1 MDHRPDRR
9 HQEFRAGCA
18 GVGQPDRATGRRR
31 ATRRSDQRARTAAPM
46 VGRQRRRRFRGG
58 RRYPGSSALGFLSG
72 TTGFGQLVVL
82 QPVRLG
88 PTRSAGPLRRADR
101 CGVAGTRLR
110 RLPVL
115 LPGGRR
121 GRRHRRR
128 AGGVGM
134 GSGAAG
140 HPGARSG
147 RYVHQPRRQR
157 RAARRQRGGD
167 QRPAAR
173 PDIEQACRRA
183 AAVNYL
189 TDLATLLW
197 SKIQSIRTAPTNE
210 AADMTNTVAPT
221 NGSHKGGQDGPKPRS
236 RRAGRKTAVGEY
248 KHKRTGI
255 DVALGLLTP
264 IVGQEFLDKYN
275 LRDPLNRTLRY
286 GVKTMFSTAGATTR
300 QFKRVQGLRGGPTRL
315 KASGKDYYDLT
326 PDDDQKLIVE
336 TVDEFAEEI
345 LRPAAHDADEAT
357 TYPPD
362 LLAKAAELG
371 ITAVNVP
378 EDFDGI
384 AEHRSS
390 VTNVLVAEAL
400 AYGDMGL
407 ALPILAPGGVAS
419 ALTHWGSA
427 DQQATYLQEFAG
439 ENVPQACLAIAEPRP
454 LFDPTALKTTAVRTP
469 GGYRLDGVK
478 SLVPAAADAELFIVG
493 AQLNGKP
500 ALFIVESSAKGLTV
514 KADPSMGIRAA
525 ALGQVELSGVSVPLN
540 ARLGEDEATD
550 DDYSESI
557 ALSRLGWAAL
567 AVGTSHAVLDYVIPY
582 VKDREAFGEPVARRQ
597 AVAFMCANIAIELD
611 GLRLITWRG
620 AARAEQGLTI
630 TREAAL
636 AKRLGTD
643 KGMQIGLD
651 GVQLL
656 GGHGYT
662 KEHPVERWYRDLR
675 AIGVAEGVVVI

>member
-1 MDHRPDRR
+1 
-9 HQEFRAGCA
+9 
-18 GVGQPDRATGRRR
+18 
-31 ATRRSDQRARTAAPM
+31 
-46 VGRQRRRRFRGG
+46 
-58 RRYPGSSALGFLSG
+58 
-72 TTGFGQLVVL
+72 
-82 QPVRLG
+82 
-88 PTRSAGPLRRADR
+88 
-101 CGVAGTRLR
+101 
-110 RLPVL
+110 
-115 LPGGRR
+115 
-121 GRRHRRR
+121 
-128 AGGVGM
+128 
-134 GSGAAG
+134 
-140 HPGARSG
+140 
-147 RYVHQPRRQR
+147 
-157 RAARRQRGGD
+157 
-167 QRPAAR
+167 
-173 PDIEQACRRA
+173 
-183 AAVNYL
+183 
-189 TDLATLLW
+189 
-197 SKIQSIRTAPTNE
+197 
-210 AADMTNTVAPT
+210 MTNTVAPT

-286 GVKTMFSTAGATTR
+286 GVKTMFSTAGATSR
-300 QFKRVQGLRGGPTRL
+300 QFKRVQGLRGPTRL
-315 KASGKDYYDLT
+315 KTSGKDYYDLT

-336 TVDEFAEEI
+336 TVEEFAEEV

-362 LLAKAAELG
+362 LVTKATELG
-371 ITAVNVP
+371 ITAINIP

-384 AEHRSS
+384 AAERSS

-407 ALPILAPGGVAS
+407 ALPILAPAGVAA

-427 DQQATYLQEFAG
+427 GQQATYLQEFAG
-439 ENVPQACLAIAEPRP
+439 ENVPQACLAIAEPQP

-469 GGYRLDGVK
+469 SGYRLDGVK
-478 SLVPAAADAELFIVG
+478 SLVPAAADAELFIVA

-500 ALFIVESSAKGLTV
+500 ALFIVESSSDGLTV

-525 ALGQVELSGVSVPLN
+525 ALGRVELDNVSVPLS
-540 ARLGEDEATD
+540 ARLGEDDATD
-550 DDYSESI
+550 ADYSEAI

-582 VKDREAFGEPVARRQ
+582 VKEREAFGEPIAHRQ
-597 AVAFMCANIAIELD
+597 SVAFMCANIAIELD
-611 GLRLITWRG
+611 GLRLVTWRG
-620 AARAEQGLTI
+620 AARAEQGLSFC
-630 TREAAL
+630 REAAL
-636 AKRLGTD
+636 AKRLGAD

-656 GGHGYT
+656 GGHGFT

-675 AIGVAEGVVVI
+675 VLGVAEGVVVI

>member
-1 MDHRPDRR
+1 
-9 HQEFRAGCA
+9 
-18 GVGQPDRATGRRR
+18 
-31 ATRRSDQRARTAAPM
+31 
-46 VGRQRRRRFRGG
+46 
-58 RRYPGSSALGFLSG
+58 
-72 TTGFGQLVVL
+72 
-82 QPVRLG
+82 
-88 PTRSAGPLRRADR
+88 
-101 CGVAGTRLR
+101 
-110 RLPVL
+110 
-115 LPGGRR
+115 
-121 GRRHRRR
+121 
-128 AGGVGM
+128 
-134 GSGAAG
+134 
-140 HPGARSG
+140 
-147 RYVHQPRRQR
+147 
-157 RAARRQRGGD
+157 
-167 QRPAAR
+167 
-173 PDIEQACRRA
+173 
-183 AAVNYL
+183 
-189 TDLATLLW
+189 
-197 SKIQSIRTAPTNE
+197 
-210 AADMTNTVAPT
+210 MTNTVAPT
-221 NGSHKGGQDGPKPRS
+221 SGSQNGAKPRAK
-236 RRAGRKTAVGEY
+236 RGHRKTAVGEH

-336 TVDEFAEEI
+336 TVEEFAEEI

-357 TYPPD
+357 SYPPD

-407 ALPILAPGGVAS
+407 ALPILAPAGVAA

-427 DQQATYLQEFAG
+427 EQQATYLKEFAG
-439 ENVPQACLAIAEPRP
+439 ENVPQACVAIAEPQP

-469 GGYRLDGVK
+469 SGYRLDGVK
-478 SLVPAAADAELFIVG
+478 SLVPAAANAELFVVA

-500 ALFIVESSAKGLTV
+500 ALFIVESSSNGLTV

-525 ALGQVELSGVSVPLN
+525 ALGQVELDNVSVPVS
-540 ARLGEDEATD
+540 ARLGEDEAGD
-550 DDYSESI
+550 DDYSEAI

-582 VKDREAFGEPVARRQ
+582 VKQREAFGEPIAHRQ
-597 AVAFMCANIAIELD
+597 SVAFMCANIAIELD

-620 AARAEQGLTI
+620 AARAEQGLPF

-636 AKRLGTD
+636 AKRLGAD